1 MLLLDEP
8 FEGVAPVLARRL
20 AQVLSDLKGEGI
32 SVLLADSDERHA
44 ADLLDETFHI
54 ERGAITPRPAHA

>member
-1 MLLLDEP
+1 
-8 FEGVAPVLARRL
+8 VLARRL
-20 AQVLSDLKGEGI
+20 AQVLADLMGEGI